1 MRWQGNTRPKLKASA
16 RTHTRMD
23 TLVLVK
29 KPKARVTTL
38 ITGRGSPSISGI
50 VPVGCTAE
58 RHFTGTPAGVGPL
71 KAGDTVKAEIAG
83 LPVLEF
89 SIPEARS

>member
-1 MRWQGNTRPKLKASA
+1 MHWQGDSRPKLEAS
-16 RTHTRMD
+16 RPTHTRMD

-29 KPKARVTTL
+29 KPKASVTTL

-58 RHFTGTPAGVGPL
+58 RHF
-71 KAGDTVKAEIAG
+71 KASGSCAT
-83 LPVLEF
+83 
-89 SIPEARS
+89 